1 MNVILVIIVEME
13 YKQKR
18 LYLLSKQELKKKFD
32 KIFVLFYLMP
42 RHTNVI

>member
-18 LYLLSKQELKKKFD
+18 LYLLSKQELEKK
-32 KIFVLFYLMP
+32 IW
-42 RHTNVI
+42 